1 MTGLLTRILVTGI
14 AVFLAISIVPGIEVQ
29 SWSAGLAAVLVLTI
43 LNALVRPLLYVMSLP
58 LILLTFG
65 LFMVIINALLLELV
79 AYLVKGFIV
88 TGLWPAILGSLVISI
103 ITTILTAMTS
113 TQIRTV
119 RLDDPHER
127 RPPRHIN

>member
-1 MTGLLTRILVTGI
+1 MTGFFTRILVTGI

-29 SWSAGLAAVLVLTI
+29 SWSAGLAAVMVLTI

-58 LILLTFG
+58 LILLTLG
-65 LFMVIINALLLELV
+65 LFMIIINAVLLELV
-79 AYLVKGFIV
+79 AFLVKGFIV
-88 TGLWPAILGSLVISI
+88 TGLWPAILGSLVISLA
-103 ITTILTAMTS
+103 TTILTAMTS

-119 RLDDPHER
+119 RFDDPHER

>member
-14 AVFLAISIVPGIEVQ
+14 AVFLAISIVPGIEVR

-43 LNALVRPLLYVMSLP
+43 LNALLRPILYVVSLP

-65 LFMVIINALLLELV
+65 LFMVLINAVLLTLV
-79 AYLVKGFIV
+79 GYLVKGFIV
-88 TGLWPAILGSLVISI
+88 TGLWPAVLGALVISI
-103 ITTILTAMTS
+103 VTTVLNALTS
-113 TQIRTV
+113 TQIRSV
-119 RLDDPHER
+119 RLDDPQER

>member
-1 MTGLLTRILVTGI
+1 MTGLLTRILITGI

-43 LNALVRPLLYVMSLP
+43 LNALVRPILYVMSLP

-79 AYLVKGFIV
+79 AYLVKGFVV
-88 TGLWPAILGSLVISI
+88 TDLWPAILGSLVISI
-103 ITTILTAMTS
+103 VTTVLSAMTS
-113 TQIRTV
+113 IQTYNLRANE
-119 RLDDPHER
+119 RDER
-127 RPPRHIN
+127 RSPRIIN

>member
-1 MTGLLTRILVTGI
+1 MTGLLTRILVTGV

-43 LNALVRPLLYVMSLP
+43 LNALVRPILYVMSLP

-65 LFMVIINALLLELV
+65 LFMVIINAVLLELV

-103 ITTILTAMTS
+103 VTTVLSAMTS
-113 TQIRTV
+113 TQIYSA
-119 RLDDPHER
+119 RLDDRHER
-127 RPPRHIN
+127 RPPRIIN

>member
-58 LILLTFG
+58 LILLSFG
-65 LFMVIINALLLELV
+65 LFMVLINAVLLELV

-88 TGLWPAILGSLVISI
+88 TGLWPAILGALVISI
-103 ITTILTAMTS
+103 VTTILTAVTS
-113 TQIRTV
+113 TQIRAV
-119 RLDDPHER
+119 RVEDPHER

>member
-1 MTGLLTRILVTGI
+1 MTGLLTRILATGI

-43 LNALVRPLLYVMSLP
+43 LNTLVRPLLYVVSLP

-65 LFMVIINALLLELV
+65 LFMVVINAVLLTLV
-79 AYLVKGFIV
+79 GYLVKGFIV
-88 TGLWPAILGSLVISI
+88 TGLWPAVLGALVISLV
-103 ITTILTAMTS
+103 TTILNAMTS
-113 TQIRTV
+113 TQIRSV
-119 RLDDPHER
+119 RLDDPQER

>member
-29 SWSAGLAAVLVLTI
+29 SWSASLAAVLVLTI
-43 LNALVRPLLYVMSLP
+43 LNTLVRPLLYVVSLP

-65 LFMVIINALLLELV
+65 LFMVVINAVLLTLV
-79 AYLVKGFIV
+79 GYLVKGFLV
-88 TGLWPAILGSLVISI
+88 TGLWPAVLGALVISI
-103 ITTILTAMTS
+103 VTTMLNAMTS
-113 TQIRTV
+113 TQIRSV
-119 RLDDPHER
+119 RLDDPQAR

>member
-1 MTGLLTRILVTGI
+1 MEETEPIEVDFQLEFKEVFHTTLN
-14 AVFLAISIVPGIEVQ
+14 AVFLRS
-29 SWSAGLAAVLVLTI
+29 
-43 LNALVRPLLYVMSLP
+43 R
-58 LILLTFG
+58 G